1 MEPFLLYSDPGGRRH
16 MLELTPERDRV
27 TIGRRASCDVAL
39 EWDVE
44 VSRLHA
50 ALVRMGPDWVV
61 HDEGLSRNGTY
72 LNGERVCGR
81 RRLAAGD
88 GLTVGGTLIMV
99 CGAETTAS
107 AVPTRA
113 ARSDPR
119 AVRLT
124 PAQKRLLAALSR
136 PLLEETGYRPPASN
150 RMIAHE
156 LTISVDTVKGTL
168 SALYELFGLSALG
181 QNEKRAALAVRA
193 LPFVQR

>member
-1 MEPFLLYSDPGGRRH
+1 MEPFLLYSDPAGHRH
-16 MLELTPERDRV
+16 LLELSPERDRV

-50 ALVRMGPDWVV
+50 ALVRMGSEWVV
-61 HDEGLSRNGTY
+61 QDEGLSRNGTFV
-72 LNGERVCGR
+72 NGERVCGR
-81 RRLAAGD
+81 RRLTAGD
-88 GLTVGGTLIMV
+88 GLTVGGTLIAI
-99 CGAETTAS
+99 CGAETTTS
-107 AVPTRA
+107 AAPTRA
-113 ARSDPR
+113 ARSDSR

-124 PAQKRLLAALSR
+124 PAQTRLLAALSR
-136 PLLEETGYRPPASN
+136 PLLETGYRPPASN

-193 LPFVQR
+193 LPLIQR

>member
-1 MEPFLLYSDPGGRRH
+1 MEPFLLYSDPAGRRRL
-16 MLELTPERDRV
+16 LELGPDRERV
-27 TIGRRASCDVAL
+27 TIGRRMSCDIPL
-39 EWDVE
+39 EWDAE

-50 ALVRMGPDWVV
+50 ELVRMGSDWVV
-61 HDEGLSRNGTY
+61 HDEGLSRNGTF
-72 LNGERVCGR
+72 LNGERVRGR

-88 GLTVGGTLIMV
+88 GLTIGGTLITL
-99 CGAETTAS
+99 CGAETTTS

-113 ARSDPR
+113 ARPETR

-124 PAQKRLLAALSR
+124 PAQKRLLEALSR
-136 PLLEETGYRPPASN
+136 PLLETGYRPPASN
-150 RMIAHE
+150 RTIAQE

-193 LPFVQR
+193 LPLVQR